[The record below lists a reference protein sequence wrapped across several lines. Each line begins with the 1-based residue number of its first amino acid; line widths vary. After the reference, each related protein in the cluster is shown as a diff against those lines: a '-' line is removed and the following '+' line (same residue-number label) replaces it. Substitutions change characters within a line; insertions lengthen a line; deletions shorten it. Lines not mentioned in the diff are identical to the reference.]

1 MGGFYSLPFV
11 LPKTICTYKKAW
23 LTFFNGKA
31 VSVIMSLL
39 LTGAKPMIS
48 KELLRAREYE
58 TIEGALV
65 GEKDRPAF
73 HFSPRIGW
81 LNDPN
86 GFSFYEGKYHLFYQ
100 YHPYDS
106 HWGPMHWGHAV
117 STDLINWEYLPVA
130 LAPDTDCD
138 GAGCFSGSA
147 VTLPD
152 GRQLLMYTGCDAK
165 DLDPEGKWAQ
175 TQCLAVSNGDE
186 YVKYE
191 GNPVITRK
199 DLPAGGDPYEFRDPY
214 IWQAEDGSY
223 RAVVANAN
231 KDGNK
236 ATQISMF
243 KSNDAFH
250 WSFDKVLFEDYRRIG
265 IMWECPNFFAL
276 GGRQLLIASPMDMEL
291 EDAEGSIRFPKGNN
305 VCYMVGDYDE
315 ANETFTPHQAASHE
329 GASRSAFATYHPVD
343 CGLDFYAPQVMKAP
357 DGRTLMI
364 GWMQDPSTANIHKI
378 EDFRIFG
385 QMSFPRELDLRGNR
399 LVQWPAREMEECRK
413 GRIIS
418 ASMDIVSETKSIEG
432 LSGRVLDMEIDI
444 SPRSSSAAG
453 ICSLDEFGIRFARDY
468 DHYVELTYRP
478 DSSVLTVDRSRSGQ
492 SDEITKRRSIRVR
505 DRSGKISLRI
515 LIDRWSAEVFINGG
529 EQVMSLTY
537 YTPLEAQGI
546 TFSAEGSAIVDLTAY
561 ELIFDK

>member
-1 MGGFYSLPFV
+1 
-11 LPKTICTYKKAW
+11 
-23 LTFFNGKA
+23 
-31 VSVIMSLL
+31 
-39 LTGAKPMIS
+39 MIS

-58 TIEGALV
+58 TVEGALI
-65 GEKDRPAF
+65 GEEDRPAF

-117 STDLINWEYLPVA
+117 SADLINWEYLPAA
-130 LAPDTDCD
+130 LAPDTDYD

-147 VTLPD
+147 ITLPD
-152 GRQLLMYTGCDAK
+152 GRQLLMYTGCDAN

-175 TQCLAVSNGDE
+175 TQCLAVSSGDE
-186 YVKYE
+186 YVKHE

-199 DLPAGGDPYEFRDPY
+199 DLPTGGDPYEFRDPY
-214 IWQAEDGSY
+214 IWQTEDGSY

-243 KSNDAFH
+243 KSDDAFH

-265 IMWECPNFFAL
+265 IMWECPNFFPL

-315 ANETFTPHQAASHE
+315 ANETFTPYQAASHE
-329 GASRSAFATYHPVD
+329 GASRSALATYHPVD
-343 CGLDFYAPQVMKAP
+343 CGLDFYAPQVMKVP

-399 LVQWPAREMEECRK
+399 LVQWPAREIEDCRR

-418 ASMDIVSETKSIEG
+418 ASMDIESETKSVEG

-561 ELIFDK
+561 ELKFDK